1 MNLTQLKAEA
11 EKAKTSDIE
20 LGFWREDI
28 SPDDVLRLV
37 EVARAAAELR
47 QIEATHMQASPA
59 RYWAKVRLDRAL
71 EGMEE

>member
-37 EVARAAAELR
+37 EVARLAGSVVAFGNDVRPQSAVDRVLTEL
-47 QIEATHMQASPA
+47 
-59 RYWAKVRLDRAL
+59 WKAL

>member
-37 EVARAAAELR
+37 EVARIAKELINMPSI
-47 QIEATHMQASPA
+47 QWHVDLS
-59 RYWAKVRLDRAL
+59 RAL
-71 EGMEE
+71 EGVEE

>member
-37 EVARAAAELR
+37 EVARAARVVLAWPMHKDLN
-47 QIEATHMQASPA
+47 QLAVVLKGIEP
-59 RYWAKVRLDRAL
+59 
-71 EGMEE
+71 